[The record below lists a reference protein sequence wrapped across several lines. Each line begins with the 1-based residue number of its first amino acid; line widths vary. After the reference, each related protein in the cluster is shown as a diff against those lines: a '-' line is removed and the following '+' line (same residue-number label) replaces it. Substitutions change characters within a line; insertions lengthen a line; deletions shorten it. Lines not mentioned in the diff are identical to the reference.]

1 MMTTKPT
8 EVSLRRRGE
17 RGAALVTSLLVA
29 MLLLAA
35 GGALIASAGM
45 TAANAVDATSE
56 AQAYY
61 AADAGL
67 QAALNVLRR
76 NVPSDPAG
84 TVADFH
90 HLACGTADPCTNS
103 GYNLA
108 LWLDYDGDT
117 VEISSNPSLG
127 YRVEVYDPS
136 RPRTDTLGAAY
147 QPRYLVVRS
156 TGREQQKGATKVLE
170 MMVDRFQFTYDAP
183 APLVLRESQ
192 DGLTHVT
199 LIPGPGQPNTYS
211 GTDVANPSVTKP
223 AVGVGDTVFL
233 GTTDLAIATTAT
245 AAETITGGV
254 GAVGTAA
261 VPWPSIVADAPTA
274 VATVDELRGFA
285 TSTACPPNNQALS
298 GFTFIE
304 GNCTLGPNNTG
315 SGFLVITGTLTMSG
329 NFNFSGLIF
338 VLGSGRV
345 VRSGGGGGIVEGGI
359 LAARFTGNGSGGFGG
374 VVFDTSGG
382 GNSAIRYNSLAIEN
396 ALAAMGPRAL
406 GVVEK

>member
-84 TVADFH
+84 TDADFH
-90 HLACGTADPCTNS
+90 RLACGTADPCTNA

-136 RPRTDTLGAAY
+136 RPRTATLGAAY

-156 TGREQQKGATKVLE
+156 TGRELQKGATKVLE
-170 MMVDRFQFTYDAP
+170 MMVDRFQFSYDAP
-183 APLVLRESQ
+183 APLVLRESE
-192 DGLTHVT
+192 DGTNHVS
-199 LIPGPGQPNTYS
+199 IDPGPGAPNSYS
-211 GTDVANPSVTKP
+211 GTDASNPLVTKP
-223 AVGVGDTVFL
+223 AVGVGQTL
-233 GTTDLAIATTAT
+233 YNGNSDLVIATTAM
-245 AAETITGGV
+245 AGEVLTGGV
-254 GAVGTAA
+254 MPVGTAA
-261 VPWPSIVADAPTA
+261 MPWPDIVSDAETTAAA
-274 VATVDELRGFA
+274 VASMREFA
-285 TSTACPPNNQALS
+285 SSTACPPNNQALS
-298 GFTFIE
+298 GYTFID
-304 GNCTLGPNNTG
+304 GDCSLGPQNSG
-315 SGFLVITGTLTMSG
+315 SGFMVITG
-329 NFNFSGLIF
+329 
-338 VLGSGRV
+338 
-345 VRSGGGGGIVEGGI
+345 
-359 LAARFTGNGSGGFGG
+359 
-374 VVFDTSGG
+374 
-382 GNSAIRYNSLAIEN
+382 
-396 ALAAMGPRAL
+396 
-406 GVVEK
+406 